1 MLDTFFKSELEAL
14 DRACLEPGAT
24 IHNVFGKMHDD
35 DLWNILLLK
44 EYAGRDGIR
53 SLLPDWPPQQM
64 QIDWVGNAGYALST
78 QSMGFYRKIKDY
90 YRIFGAK
97 PLQQSRVLDFGCGW
111 GRLTRYFAKDVPS
124 GMLYG
129 CDVDPKILAIC
140 RELRV
145 PGVIRQSAVR
155 PSSLPFDEHFD
166 LVFAFSVF
174 THLSEA
180 SHMESLAAIHNSLS
194 PGGILVAT
202 IRPRTFIDLRG
213 IELKNASEEE
223 IQRLY
228 RAYDSGQYAFHPYK
242 LAPVDGDI
250 PYGDTCVPI
259 SYVKSR
265 WNQFFEFLGAGVY
278 PDDQQQIPLVLRR
291 R

>member
-1 MLDTFFKSELEAL
+1 MLDAFFKGELEVF
-14 DRACLEPGAT
+14 DQACREPGAT
-24 IHNVFGKMHDD
+24 IHNVFGKLHDD
-35 DLWNILLLK
+35 DLWNLLLLK
-44 EYAGRDGIR
+44 EYTGREGIR
-53 SLLPDWPPQQM
+53 SLLPDWPPHQM
-64 QIDWVGNAGYALST
+64 QIDWVGNAGYPLSI

-90 YRIFGAK
+90 YRNFGAK
-97 PLQQSRVLDFGCGW
+97 LLPQSRVLDFGCGW

-129 CDVDPKILAIC
+129 CDVDPKILALC

-145 PGVIRQSAVR
+145 PGILRQSAVR
-155 PSSLPFDEHFD
+155 PSSLPFEEPFD

-180 SHMESLAAIHNSLS
+180 SHMESLGAIHHALS

-202 IRPRTFIDLRG
+202 IRPRSFIDLRG
-213 IELKNASEEE
+213 IELKHANEKE

-228 RAYDSGQYAFHPYK
+228 RAYDSGQYAFHPYQ

-259 SYVKSR
+259 SYVQCR
-265 WNQFFEFLGAGVY
+265 WNRLFELLGVGVY
-278 PDDQQQIPLVLRR
+278 PEDQQQIPLVLRR